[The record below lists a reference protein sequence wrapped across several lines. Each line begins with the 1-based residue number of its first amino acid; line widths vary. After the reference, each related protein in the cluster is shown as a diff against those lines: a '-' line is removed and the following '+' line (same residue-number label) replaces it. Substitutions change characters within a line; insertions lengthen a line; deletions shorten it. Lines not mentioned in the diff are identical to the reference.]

1 MKNEADVREWLRFLD
16 MQIIEDF
23 TKKQLD
29 L

>member
-1 MKNEADVREWLRFLD
+1 MKNEADVREWLRFSD